1 MKHTLTV
8 FELLDP
14 EHMTQKSKRLL
25 LTSGNNIRNTEFRGN
40 KSQQGS
46 ALFSNNSQPG
56 MLHNTVLIRCHD
68 YHDHLCVL
76 LYRVRK
82 ASVCM
87 QKLAIAT

>member
-1 MKHTLTV
+1 MNNSVGTPFAHLRDSSFFRPARPLCSRMKHTLTV

-46 ALFSNNSQPG
+46 ALFLNNSQPVCY
-56 MLHNTVLIRCHD
+56 TI
-68 YHDHLCVL
+68 LC
-76 LYRVRK
+76 
-82 ASVCM
+82 
-87 QKLAIAT
+87 